1 MKAYFCAVI
10 ITNINKPIMFGLDPT
25 LLFLLFFCLFAACAF
40 EFVNGFHDTA
50 NAVATVIYTH
60 SLKPTQAVV
69 WSGFMNF
76 LGLLTGGVGVTMSI
90 IGLLPTELLID
101 SNVYHSMA
109 MALALLLSAILWNLG
124 TWYLGIPASSSH
136 TLIGSIIGIGVGH
149 ALLPENST
157 KGVSAINWDKAI
169 EIGQALLLSPL
180 FGFAAAII
188 LMYILKK
195 TIKNKAIF
203 KEPKKDTPPPM
214 WIRAILVTTC
224 TLVSF
229 FHGRNDGQKGIGLV
243 MVILIAFLPG
253 YFAVNTNLNLN
264 DVKSSLATVKAVTA
278 KIDTLPLS
286 EKERES
292 YHKIMDASTDLDV
305 IIASGLSPAKL
316 STTQKFDIRKAALT
330 INKHAKKLLESES
343 VDLSAGDKKILKK
356 ATAGDKAPF
365 FSFGSTSS
373 TGIAGVT
380 DFAPAWVMWI
390 VALSLGLGTMVGWK
404 RIVVTIGEKIGKNHL
419 TYAQGASAELIAS
432 ITIGLATAYKWPV
445 STTHVLSSGI
455 AGTMVANRGIKNL
468 QGGTVKNI
476 VMAWVLT
483 LPVTIIL
490 SATLFVLFRWIAG

>member
-1 MKAYFCAVI
+1 
-10 ITNINKPIMFGLDPT
+10 MFGLDPT
-25 LLFLLFFCLFAACAF
+25 LVFLLFFCLFAACAF

-60 SLKPTQAVV
+60 SLQPTQAVV

-90 IGLLPTELLID
+90 IGLLPTELLMD
-101 SNVYHSMA
+101 SDVYHSMA
-109 MALALLLSAILWNLG
+109 MALALLLSAILWNVG
-124 TWYLGIPASSSH
+124 TWYFGIPASSSH

-149 ALLPENST
+149 ALLPEASN
-157 KGVSAINWDKAI
+157 KGISSINWDKAI

-195 TIKNKAIF
+195 TVKNKEIF
-203 KEPKKDTPPPM
+203 KEPKKKSPPPM

-253 YFAVNTNLNLN
+253 YFAVNTNLDLVQ
-264 DVKSSLATVKAVTA
+264 VKESLTTLQTITA
-278 KIDTLPLS
+278 KIDTIPLS

-292 YHKIMDASTDLDV
+292 YHKLVKSSTALNS
-305 IIASGLSPAKL
+305 IINSGVTPKTLT
-316 STTQKFDIRKAALT
+316 TTQKFDIRNAALT
-330 INKHAKKLLESES
+330 INKQSKKLLESES
-343 VDLSAGDKKILKK
+343 VALSSGDKKALKK
-356 ATAGDKAPF
+356 ATQGDKAPF
-365 FSFGSTSS
+365 FSFGNSS
-373 TGIAGVT
+373 SSGIAGVT
-380 DFAPAWVMWI
+380 DFAPAWVMWM

-432 ITIGLATAYKWPV
+432 LTIGLATAYKWPV

-455 AGTMVANRGIKNL
+455 AGTMVASRGIKNL
-468 QGGTVKNI
+468 QGGTVKSI
-476 VMAWVLT
+476 VLAWVLT

-490 SATLFVLFRWIAG
+490 SATLFVLFRWIAA

>member
-1 MKAYFCAVI
+1 
-10 ITNINKPIMFGLDPT
+10 MFGLDPT
-25 LLFLLFFCLFAACAF
+25 LVFLLFFCLFAACAF

-60 SLKPTQAVV
+60 SLQPTQAVV

-90 IGLLPTELLID
+90 IGLLPTELLMD

-109 MALALLLSAILWNLG
+109 MALALLISAILWNVG
-124 TWYLGIPASSSH
+124 TWYFGIPASSSH

-149 ALLPENST
+149 ALLPEASN

-180 FGFAAAII
+180 FGFALAII

-195 TIKNKAIF
+195 SVKNKEIF
-203 KEPKKDTPPPM
+203 KEPKKKSPPPL
-214 WIRAILVTTC
+214 WIRAILITTC

-253 YFAVNTNLNLN
+253 YFAVNTNLDLGQ
-264 DVKSSLATVKAVTA
+264 VKSSLTTLQTISA
-278 KIDTLPLS
+278 KIDTIPLS

-292 YHKIMDASTDLDV
+292 YTKLVKSTAALNA
-305 IIASGLSPAKL
+305 IIASGVTPSSL
-316 STTQKFDIRKAALT
+316 TTAQKFDIRNAALT
-330 INKHAKKLLESES
+330 INKQSKKLLESES
-343 VDLSAGDKKILKK
+343 VALSTGDKKALKL
-356 ATAGDKAPF
+356 ATQGEKAPF
-365 FSFGSTSS
+365 FTFGNSS
-373 TGIAGVT
+373 SSGIAGVT
-380 DFAPAWVMWI
+380 DFAPAWVMWM

-455 AGTMVANRGIKNL
+455 AGTMVASRGIKNL
-468 QGGTVKNI
+468 QGGTVKSI
-476 VMAWVLT
+476 VLAWVLT

-490 SATLFVLFRWIAG
+490 SAALFVLFRWIAG

>member
-1 MKAYFCAVI
+1 
-10 ITNINKPIMFGLDPT
+10 MFGLDPT
-25 LLFLLFFCLFAACAF
+25 LVFLLFFCLFAACAF

-60 SLKPTQAVV
+60 SLQPTQAVV

-90 IGLLPTELLID
+90 IGLLPTELLMD

-109 MALALLLSAILWNLG
+109 MALALLISAILWNVG
-124 TWYLGIPASSSH
+124 TWYFGIPASSSH

-149 ALLPENST
+149 ALLPEASN

-180 FGFAAAII
+180 FGFALAII

-195 TIKNKAIF
+195 SVKNKEIF
-203 KEPKKDTPPPM
+203 KEPKKKSPPPL
-214 WIRAILVTTC
+214 WIRAILITTC

-253 YFAVNTNLNLN
+253 YFAVNTNLDLGQ
-264 DVKSSLATVKAVTA
+264 VKSSLTTVQTISS
-278 KIDTLPLS
+278 KIDTIPLS

-292 YHKIMDASTDLDV
+292 YTKLVKSTAALNA
-305 IIASGLSPAKL
+305 IIASGVTPPSL
-316 STTQKFDIRKAALT
+316 TTAQKFDIRNAALT
-330 INKHAKKLLESES
+330 INKQSKKLLESES
-343 VDLSAGDKKILKK
+343 VALSTGDKKALKL
-356 ATAGDKAPF
+356 ATQGEKAPF
-365 FSFGSTSS
+365 FTFGNSS
-373 TGIAGVT
+373 SSGIAGVT
-380 DFAPAWVMWI
+380 DFAPAWVMWM

-455 AGTMVANRGIKNL
+455 AGTMVASRGIKNL
-468 QGGTVKNI
+468 QGGTVKSI
-476 VMAWVLT
+476 VLAWVLT

-490 SATLFVLFRWIAG
+490 SAALFVLFRWIAG

>member
-1 MKAYFCAVI
+1 
-10 ITNINKPIMFGLDPT
+10 MFGLDPT
-25 LLFLLFFCLFAACAF
+25 LVFLLFFCLFAACAF

-60 SLKPTQAVV
+60 SLQPTQAVV

-90 IGLLPTELLID
+90 IGLLPTELLMD
-101 SNVYHSMA
+101 ANVYHSMA
-109 MALALLLSAILWNLG
+109 MALALLISAILWNVG
-124 TWYLGIPASSSH
+124 TWYFGIPASSSH

-149 ALLPENST
+149 ALLPEASN

-180 FGFAAAII
+180 FGFALAII

-195 TIKNKAIF
+195 SVKNKEIF
-203 KEPKKDTPPPM
+203 KEPKKKSPPPL
-214 WIRAILVTTC
+214 WIRAILITTC

-253 YFAVNTNLNLN
+253 YFAVNTNLDLSQ
-264 DVKSSLATVKAVTA
+264 VKSSLATVQTISA
-278 KIDTLPLS
+278 KIDTIPLS

-292 YHKIMDASTDLDV
+292 YTKLLKSSSDLSA
-305 IIASGLSPAKL
+305 IIASGVTPASL
-316 STTQKFDIRKAALT
+316 TTAQKFDIRNAALT
-330 INKHAKKLLESES
+330 INKQSKKLLESES
-343 VDLSAGDKKILKK
+343 VALSTGDKKALKL
-356 ATAGDKAPF
+356 ATQGEKAPF
-365 FSFGSTSS
+365 FSFGTSS
-373 TGIAGVT
+373 SSGIAGVT
-380 DFAPAWVMWI
+380 DFAPAWVMWM

-455 AGTMVANRGIKNL
+455 AGTMVASRGIKNL
-468 QGGTVKNI
+468 QGGTVKSI
-476 VMAWVLT
+476 VLAWVLT

-490 SATLFVLFRWIAG
+490 SAALFVLFRWIAG

>member
-1 MKAYFCAVI
+1 
-10 ITNINKPIMFGLDPT
+10 
-25 LLFLLFFCLFAACAF
+25 
-40 EFVNGFHDTA
+40 
-50 NAVATVIYTH
+50 
-60 SLKPTQAVV
+60 
-69 WSGFMNF
+69 
-76 LGLLTGGVGVTMSI
+76 
-90 IGLLPTELLID
+90 
-101 SNVYHSMA
+101 
-109 MALALLLSAILWNLG
+109 
-124 TWYLGIPASSSH
+124 
-136 TLIGSIIGIGVGH
+136 
-149 ALLPENST
+149 LLPESAN

-195 TIKNKAIF
+195 SIKNKEIF
-203 KEPKKDTPPPM
+203 KEPKKKSPPPM

-253 YFAVNTNLNLN
+253 YFAVNTNLDL
-264 DVKSSLATVKAVTA
+264 DQVKASLATVQTISA
-278 KIDTLPLS
+278 KIDTVPLS

-292 YHKIMDASTDLDV
+292 YHKLVKSTASLNT
-305 IIASGLSPAKL
+305 IIATGVTPATL
-316 STTQKFDIRKAALT
+316 STTQKFDIRNAALT
-330 INKHAKKLLESES
+330 INKQSKKLLESES
-343 VDLSAGDKKILKK
+343 VALSTGDKKALKL
-356 ATAGDKAPF
+356 ATQGEKAPF
-365 FSFGSTSS
+365 FSFGTSS
-373 TGIAGVT
+373 SSGIAGVT
-380 DFAPAWVMWI
+380 DFAPAWVMWM

-455 AGTMVANRGIKNL
+455 AGTMVASKGIKNL
-468 QGGTVKNI
+468 QGGTVKSI
-476 VMAWVLT
+476 VLAWVLT

>member
-1 MKAYFCAVI
+1 
-10 ITNINKPIMFGLDPT
+10 MFGLDPT

-101 SNVYHSMA
+101 ANVYHSMA
-109 MALALLLSAILWNLG
+109 MALSLLISAILWNLG

-149 ALLPENST
+149 ALLPENSN
-157 KGVSAINWDKAI
+157 KGISAINWDKAI
-169 EIGQALLLSPL
+169 EIGQALLLSPI
-180 FGFAAAII
+180 FGFALAII

-195 TIKNKAIF
+195 SIQNKDIF
-203 KEPKKDTPPPM
+203 KEPKKNTPPPM

-253 YFAVNTNLNLN
+253 YFAVNTNLDLVE
-264 DVKSSLATVKAVTA
+264 VKSSLSQVRQIVA
-278 KIDTLPLS
+278 KIDTVPLS
-286 EKERES
+286 EKEVES
-292 YHKIMDASTDLDV
+292 YHKILKAGDELN
-305 IIASGLSPAKL
+305 IILVDGLTTAKL
-316 STTQKFDIRKAALT
+316 SVDQKFQIRKAALT
-330 INKHAKKLLESES
+330 INKNAKKLIESES
-343 VDLSAGDKKILKK
+343 VALSAIDLNTLKK
-356 ATAGDKAPF
+356 ATAGKKAPF

-373 TGIAGVT
+373 SGIAGVT
-380 DFAPAWVMWI
+380 DFAPTWVMWL

-432 ITIGLATAYKWPV
+432 LTIGLATAYKWPV

-483 LPVTIIL
+483 LPITIIL
-490 SATLFVLFRWIAG
+490 SATLFVLFRWITG

>member
-1 MKAYFCAVI
+1 
-10 ITNINKPIMFGLDPT
+10 MFGLDPT

-60 SLKPTQAVV
+60 SLKPSQAVV

-109 MALALLLSAILWNLG
+109 MALALLFSAILWNLG

-149 ALLPENST
+149 ALLPENSN
-157 KGVSAINWDKAI
+157 KGISAINWDKAI
-169 EIGQALLLSPL
+169 EIGQALLLSPI
-180 FGFAAAII
+180 FGFALAII

-195 TIKNKAIF
+195 TVKNKDIF

-214 WIRAILVTTC
+214 WIRAILVATC

-253 YFAVNTNLNLN
+253 YFAVNTNLNIPE
-264 DVKSSLATVKAVTA
+264 VKVSLVQVQQIVA
-278 KIDTLPLS
+278 KIDTVPLS
-286 EKERES
+286 EKEVES
-292 YHKIMDASTDLDV
+292 YHKVLESSADLKV
-305 IIASGLSPAKL
+305 ILVDGL
-316 STTQKFDIRKAALT
+316 TTANLTTEQKFDIRKAALT
-330 INKHAKKLLESES
+330 INKNAKKLIESES
-343 VDLSAGDKKILKK
+343 VALSTTDLEALKK
-356 ATAGDKAPF
+356 ATAGKKAPF
-365 FSFGSTSS
+365 FSFGASS
-373 TGIAGVT
+373 SSGMAGVT

-432 ITIGLATAYKWPV
+432 LTIGLATAYKWPV

-476 VMAWVLT
+476 VMAWILT
-483 LPVTIIL
+483 LPVTVIL
-490 SATLFVLFRWIAG
+490 SASLFVLFRWISG

>member
-1 MKAYFCAVI
+1 
-10 ITNINKPIMFGLDPT
+10 MFGLDPT

-90 IGLLPTELLID
+90 IGLLPTELLMD
-101 SNVYHSMA
+101 ADVYHSMA
-109 MALALLLSAILWNLG
+109 MALSLLLSAIMWNLG
-124 TWYLGIPASSSH
+124 TWYFGIPASSSH

-149 ALLPENST
+149 ALLPENSN
-157 KGVSAINWDKAI
+157 KGISAINWDKAI

-180 FGFAAAII
+180 FGFALAII

-195 TIKNKAIF
+195 SVKNKEIF
-203 KEPKKDTPPPM
+203 KEPKKQSPPPL

-253 YFAVNTNLNLN
+253 YFAVNTNLDLAQ
-264 DVKSSLATVKAVTA
+264 VQTSLASVKAITA
-278 KIDTLPLS
+278 KIDTVPLS

-292 YHKIMDASTDLDV
+292 YHKLVKSSSDLDK
-305 IIASGLSPAKL
+305 ILASGVTTATM
-316 STTQKFDIRKAALT
+316 STSQKFDVRKAALT
-330 INKHAKKLLESES
+330 INKQSKKLLESES
-343 VDLSAGDKKILKK
+343 VALSSGDKKILKK
-356 ATAGDKAPF
+356 ATQGDKAPF
-365 FSFGSTSS
+365 FSFGATSS
-373 TGIAGVT
+373 SGIAGVT

-432 ITIGLATAYKWPV
+432 LTIGLATAYKWPV

-455 AGTMVANRGIKNL
+455 AGTMVASRGIKNL
-468 QGGTVKNI
+468 QGGTVKSI
-476 VMAWVLT
+476 VLAWVLT

-490 SATLFVLFRWIAG
+490 SALLFVSFRWIIA

>member
-1 MKAYFCAVI
+1 
-10 ITNINKPIMFGLDPT
+10 MFGLDPT

-90 IGLLPTELLID
+90 IGLLPTELLMD
-101 SNVYHSMA
+101 SDVYHSMA
-109 MALALLLSAILWNLG
+109 MALSLLISAIMWNLG
-124 TWYLGIPASSSH
+124 TWYFGIPASSSH

-149 ALLPENST
+149 ALLPENSN
-157 KGVSAINWDKAI
+157 KGISAINWDKAI

-180 FGFAAAII
+180 FGFALAII
-188 LMYILKK
+188 LMYVLKK
-195 TIKNKAIF
+195 TVKNKEIF
-203 KEPKKDTPPPM
+203 KEPKKQSPPPM

-253 YFAVNTNLNLN
+253 YFAVNTNLDLAQ
-264 DVKSSLATVKAVTA
+264 VKTSLVSVQQISA
-278 KIDTLPLS
+278 KIDTVPLS
-286 EKERES
+286 AKERES
-292 YHKIMDASTDLDV
+292 YQKLVKSSADLDK
-305 IIASGLSPAKL
+305 IIASGVTTSTMT
-316 STTQKFDIRKAALT
+316 TTQKFDIRKAALT
-330 INKHAKKLLESES
+330 INKQAKKLIESES
-343 VDLSAGDKKILKK
+343 VALSSGDKKILKK
-356 ATAGDKAPF
+356 ATQGDKAPF
-365 FSFGSTSS
+365 FSLGSTSS

-380 DFAPAWVMWI
+380 DFAPAWVMWL

-432 ITIGLATAYKWPV
+432 LTIGLATAYKWPV

-455 AGTMVANRGIKNL
+455 AGTMVASKGIKNL
-468 QGGTVKNI
+468 QGGTVKSI
-476 VMAWVLT
+476 VLAWVLT

-490 SATLFVLFRWIAG
+490 SATLFVIFRWITG

>member
-1 MKAYFCAVI
+1 
-10 ITNINKPIMFGLDPT
+10 MFGLDPT
-25 LLFLLFFCLFAACAF
+25 LVFLLFFCLFAACAF

-60 SLKPTQAVV
+60 SLQPTQAVV

-90 IGLLPTELLID
+90 IGLLPTELLMD
-101 SNVYHSMA
+101 ADVYHSMA
-109 MALALLLSAILWNLG
+109 MALALLLSAILWNVG
-124 TWYLGIPASSSH
+124 TWYFGIPASSSH

-149 ALLPENST
+149 ALLPEASN
-157 KGVSAINWDKAI
+157 KGISSINWDKAI

-195 TIKNKAIF
+195 TVKNKEIF
-203 KEPKKDTPPPM
+203 KEPKKKSPPPM

-253 YFAVNTNLNLN
+253 YFAVNTNLDLVQ
-264 DVKSSLATVKAVTA
+264 VKESLTTVQTITA

-292 YHKIMDASTDLDV
+292 YHRLVKSSTALST
-305 IIASGLSPAKL
+305 IIASGVTPKTLT
-316 STTQKFDIRKAALT
+316 TTQKFDIRNAALT
-330 INKHAKKLLESES
+330 INKQSKKLLESES
-343 VDLSAGDKKILKK
+343 VALSSGDKKALKK
-356 ATAGDKAPF
+356 ATQGDKAPF
-365 FSFGSTSS
+365 FSYGNSS
-373 TGIAGVT
+373 SSGIAGVT
-380 DFAPAWVMWI
+380 DFAPAWVMWM

-432 ITIGLATAYKWPV
+432 LTIGLATAYKWPV

-455 AGTMVANRGIKNL
+455 AGTMVASKGIKNL
-468 QGGTVKNI
+468 QGGTVKSI
-476 VMAWVLT
+476 VLAWVLT

-490 SATLFVLFRWIAG
+490 SATLFVLFRWIAA

>member
-1 MKAYFCAVI
+1 
-10 ITNINKPIMFGLDPT
+10 MFGLDPT

-60 SLKPTQAVV
+60 SLKPSQAVV

-109 MALALLLSAILWNLG
+109 MALSLLLSAILWNLG

-149 ALLPENST
+149 ALLPENSN
-157 KGVSAINWDKAI
+157 KGISAINWDKAL

-180 FGFAAAII
+180 FGFALAII

-195 TIKNKAIF
+195 SVSNKAIF

-214 WIRAILVTTC
+214 WIRAILVATC

-253 YFAVNTNLNLN
+253 YFAVNTNL
-264 DVKSSLATVKAVTA
+264 DIPEVKASLAQVQQIVS
-278 KIDTLPLS
+278 KIDTIPLS
-286 EKERES
+286 EKEVES
-292 YHKIMDASTDLDV
+292 YHKVLESSAALKLILADGVT
-305 IIASGLSPAKL
+305 PANL
-316 STTQKFDIRKAALT
+316 TTTQKFDIRKAALT
-330 INKHAKKLLESES
+330 INKNAKKLIESES
-343 VDLSAGDKKILKK
+343 VALSAVDMNALKK
-356 ATAGDKAPF
+356 ATAGKKAPF
-365 FSFGSTSS
+365 FSFGSSS
-373 TGIAGVT
+373 SSGMAGVT

-432 ITIGLATAYKWPV
+432 LTIGLATAYKWPV

-468 QGGTVKNI
+468 QGGTVKSI
-476 VMAWVLT
+476 VMAWILT
-483 LPVTIIL
+483 LPVTVIL